1 MISDLYRSV
10 DRQKLRCQKAFQQTA
25 QQGKGMNILNQ
36 EQGENWTLAHGDCIE
51 VLNAMPDESVH
62 LSIFSPPYASLYTY
76 SNSDR
81 DLGNSA
87 SDEQFYEH
95 FRYVVSGLLRVTKPG
110 RIVCVDVMNIPAMKE
125 RDGYIGLKDFRGDV
139 IRAFQGT
146 EASEMY
152 RTILNL
158 RRRALVARCAGDYD
172 RNKRLASAADEIE
185 HEMLN
190 AQSASGFI
198 FHSEHCAWK
207 DPLTEATRTKALGL
221 MHKQLCKDSTRSRAG
236 IPQYLLAFRKDGE
249 NAEPVAHIDGM
260 TEFAGENPPIHGNLS
275 HERWRRY
282 ASPVWMDIN
291 FSNTLNAAAARDNED
306 ERHVCP
312 MALDLIERA
321 MYLWSNPGDVVFDP
335 FSGVGS
341 TGYQAIKM
349 GRKFIGAES
358 KESYFRQAVKNIAAA
373 RSNQGGLF

>member
-1 MISDLYRSV
+1 
-10 DRQKLRCQKAFQQTA
+10 
-25 QQGKGMNILNQ
+25 MNILNQ
-36 EQGENWTLAHGDCIE
+36 AQGENWTLANGDCIE
-51 VLNAMPDESVH
+51 VLNSLPENSIH

-81 DLGNSA
+81 DLGNSTNDA
-87 SDEQFYEH
+87 QFYEH
-95 FRYVVSGLLRVTKPG
+95 FAHVVAGLHRVTKPG

-139 IRAFQGT
+139 IRAFQ
-146 EASEMY
+146 
-152 RTILNL
+152 
-158 RRRALVARCAGDYD
+158 
-172 RNKRLASAADEIE
+172 KF
-185 HEMLN
+185 
-190 AQSASGFI
+190 GFI

-207 DPLTEATRTKALGL
+207 DPLIEATRTKALGL
-221 MHKQLCKDSTRSRAG
+221 MHKQLCKDSARSRAG

-249 NAEPVAHIDGM
+249 NPEPVAHIDGL
-260 TEFAGENPPIHGNLS
+260 TEFCGENPPIHGNLS

-291 FSNTLNAAAARDNED
+291 FSNTLNAKAARDNED

-321 MYLWSNPGDVVFDP
+321 IQLWSNPGDVVFDP

-349 GRKFIGAES
+349 GRKFVGSEL
-358 KESYFRQAVKNIAAA
+358 KQSYFAQACKNIESAKA
-373 RSNQGGLF
+373 NQGRLFMDAA

>member
-1 MISDLYRSV
+1 
-10 DRQKLRCQKAFQQTA
+10 
-25 QQGKGMNILNQ
+25 MNILNQ

-62 LSIFSPPYASLYTY
+62 LSIFSPPYASLCTY

-95 FRYVVSGLLRVTKPG
+95 FGYVVSGLLRVTKPG

-125 RDGYIGLKDFRGDV
+125 RDGYIGLKDFRGHV
-139 IRAFQGT
+139 ILAFQK
-146 EASEMY
+146 A
-152 RTILNL
+152 
-158 RRRALVARCAGDYD
+158 
-172 RNKRLASAADEIE
+172 
-185 HEMLN
+185 
-190 AQSASGFI
+190 GFI

-207 DPLTEATRTKALGL
+207 DPLIEATRTKALGL

-249 NAEPVAHIDGM
+249 NADPVAHIDGM
-260 TEFAGENPPIHGNLS
+260 TEFAGENPPTHGNLS

-349 GRKFIGAES
+349 GRKFIGSEL

>member
-1 MISDLYRSV
+1 
-10 DRQKLRCQKAFQQTA
+10 
-25 QQGKGMNILNQ
+25 MNILNQ
-36 EQGENWTLAHGDCIE
+36 AQGENWTLANGDCIE
-51 VLNAMPDESVH
+51 VLNSLPENSIH
-62 LSIFSPPYASLYTY
+62 LWFFSPPYACLYTY

-81 DLGNSA
+81 DLGNSVN
-87 SDEQFYEH
+87 DDQFYEH
-95 FRYVVSGLLRVTKPG
+95 FAHVVAGLHRVTKPG

-139 IRAFQGT
+139 IRAFQK
-146 EASEMY
+146 A
-152 RTILNL
+152 
-158 RRRALVARCAGDYD
+158 
-172 RNKRLASAADEIE
+172 
-185 HEMLN
+185 
-190 AQSASGFI
+190 GFI

-207 DPLTEATRTKALGL
+207 DPLIEATRTKALGL

-249 NAEPVAHIDGM
+249 NPEPVAHIDGL
-260 TEFAGENPPIHGNLS
+260 TEFCGENPPIHGNLS

-291 FSNTLNAAAARDNED
+291 FSNTLNAKAARDNED

-321 MYLWSNPGDVVFDP
+321 IHLWSNPGDVVFDP

-349 GRKFIGAES
+349 GRKFVGSEL
-358 KESYFRQAVKNIAAA
+358 KQSYFAQACKNIESAKA
-373 RSNQGGLF
+373 NQGDLFMDAA

>member
-1 MISDLYRSV
+1 
-10 DRQKLRCQKAFQQTA
+10 
-25 QQGKGMNILNQ
+25 MNILNQ
-36 EQGENWTLAHGDCIE
+36 AQGENWTLANGDCIE
-51 VLNAMPDESVH
+51 VLNSLPENSIH

-81 DLGNSA
+81 DLGNSTN
-87 SDEQFYEH
+87 DEQFYEH
-95 FRYVVSGLLRVTKPG
+95 FAHVVAGLHRVTKPG

-139 IRAFQGT
+139 IRAFQK
-146 EASEMY
+146 A
-152 RTILNL
+152 
-158 RRRALVARCAGDYD
+158 
-172 RNKRLASAADEIE
+172 
-185 HEMLN
+185 
-190 AQSASGFI
+190 GFI

-207 DPLTEATRTKALGL
+207 DPLIEATRTKALGL

-249 NAEPVAHIDGM
+249 NPEPVAHIDGL
-260 TEFAGENPPIHGNLS
+260 TEFCGENPPIHGNLS

-291 FSNTLNAAAARDNED
+291 FSNTLNAKAARDNED

-321 MYLWSNPGDVVFDP
+321 ITLWSNPGDVVFDP

-349 GRKFIGAES
+349 GRKFIGSEL
-358 KESYFRQAVKNIAAA
+358 KQSYFTQACKNIESAKA
-373 RSNQGGLF
+373 NQGGLFADMEAT

>member
-1 MISDLYRSV
+1 
-10 DRQKLRCQKAFQQTA
+10 
-25 QQGKGMNILNQ
+25 MNILNQ
-36 EQGENWTLAHGDCIE
+36 AQGDNWTLANGDCIE
-51 VLNAMPDESVH
+51 VLNSLPENSIH

-81 DLGNSA
+81 DLGNSVN
-87 SDEQFYEH
+87 DDQFYEH
-95 FRYVVSGLLRVTKPG
+95 FAHVVAGLHRVTKPG

-139 IRAFQGT
+139 IRAFQK
-146 EASEMY
+146 A
-152 RTILNL
+152 
-158 RRRALVARCAGDYD
+158 
-172 RNKRLASAADEIE
+172 
-185 HEMLN
+185 
-190 AQSASGFI
+190 GFI

-207 DPLTEATRTKALGL
+207 DPLIEATRTKALGL

-249 NAEPVAHIDGM
+249 NLEPVAHIDGL
-260 TEFAGENPPIHGNLS
+260 TEFCGENPPIHGNLS

-291 FSNTLNAAAARDNED
+291 FSNTLNAKAAREDED

-321 MYLWSNPGDVVFDP
+321 ITLWSNPGDVVFDP

-349 GRKFIGAES
+349 GRKFIGSEL
-358 KESYFRQAVKNIAAA
+358 KQSYFAQAVKNLESAKA
-373 RSNQGGLF
+373 SQGGLFADMDTEAA

>member
-1 MISDLYRSV
+1 
-10 DRQKLRCQKAFQQTA
+10 
-25 QQGKGMNILNQ
+25 MNILNQ
-36 EQGENWTLAHGDCIE
+36 AQGENWTLANGDCIE
-51 VLNAMPDESVH
+51 VLNSLPENSIH

-81 DLGNSA
+81 DLGNSVN
-87 SDEQFYEH
+87 DDQFYEH
-95 FRYVVSGLLRVTKPG
+95 FAHVVAGLHRVTKPG

-139 IRAFQGT
+139 IRAFQK
-146 EASEMY
+146 A
-152 RTILNL
+152 
-158 RRRALVARCAGDYD
+158 
-172 RNKRLASAADEIE
+172 
-185 HEMLN
+185 
-190 AQSASGFI
+190 GFI

-207 DPLTEATRTKALGL
+207 DPLIEATRTKALGL

-249 NAEPVAHIDGM
+249 NHEPVAHIDGL
-260 TEFAGENPPIHGNLS
+260 TEFCGENPPIHGNLS

-291 FSNTLNAAAARDNED
+291 FSNTLNAKAARDNED

-321 MYLWSNPGDVVFDP
+321 IQLWSNPGDVVFDP

-349 GRKFIGAES
+349 GRKFVGSEL
-358 KESYFRQAVKNIAAA
+358 KQSYFAQACKNIESAKA
-373 RSNQGGLF
+373 NQGGLFMDAA

>member
-1 MISDLYRSV
+1 
-10 DRQKLRCQKAFQQTA
+10 
-25 QQGKGMNILNQ
+25 MNILNQ
-36 EQGENWTLAHGDCIE
+36 AQGENWTLANGDCIE
-51 VLNAMPDESVH
+51 VLNSLPENSVH

-81 DLGNSA
+81 DLGNSVN
-87 SDEQFYEH
+87 DDQFYEH
-95 FRYVVSGLLRVTKPG
+95 FAHVVAGLHRVTKPG

-139 IRAFQGT
+139 IRAFQK
-146 EASEMY
+146 A
-152 RTILNL
+152 
-158 RRRALVARCAGDYD
+158 
-172 RNKRLASAADEIE
+172 
-185 HEMLN
+185 
-190 AQSASGFI
+190 GFI

-207 DPLTEATRTKALGL
+207 DPLIEATRTKALGL

-249 NAEPVAHIDGM
+249 NPEPVSHIDGL
-260 TEFAGENPPIHGNLS
+260 TEFCGENPPIHGNLS

-291 FSNTLNAAAARDNED
+291 FSNTLNAKAARDNED

-321 MYLWSNPGDVVFDP
+321 IQLWSNPGDVVFDP

-349 GRKFIGAES
+349 GRKFIGSEL
-358 KESYFRQAVKNIAAA
+358 KQSYFAQACKNIESAKA
-373 RSNQGGLF
+373 SQGGLFAEAA

>member
-1 MISDLYRSV
+1 MILD
-10 DRQKLRCQKAFQQTA
+10 
-25 QQGKGMNILNQ
+25 QQGGDDWM
-36 EQGENWTLAHGDCIE
+36 LANGDCVE
-51 VLNAMPDESVH
+51 VLNGLPENSIH

-87 SDEQFYEH
+87 SDEQFYQH
-95 FRYVVSGLLRVTKPG
+95 FDYVIQGLHRVTKPG

-139 IRAFQGT
+139 IRAFQ
-146 EASEMY
+146 
-152 RTILNL
+152 R
-158 RRRALVARCAGDYD
+158 
-172 RNKRLASAADEIE
+172 
-185 HEMLN
+185 
-190 AQSASGFI
+190 QGFI

-207 DPLTEATRTKALGL
+207 DPLIEATRTKALGL

-249 NAEPVAHIDGM
+249 NPEPVAHIHGL
-260 TEFAGENPPIHGNLS
+260 TEFAGENPPVSGTLS

-291 FSNTLNAAAARDNED
+291 FSNTLNAKAARENED

-312 MALDLIERA
+312 MALELIERA
-321 MYLWSNPGDVVFDP
+321 IQLWSNPGDVVFDP

-349 GRKFIGAES
+349 GRKFIGSEL
-358 KESYFRQAVKNIAAA
+358 KRSYFEQACRNIESA
-373 RSNQGGLF
+373 RANQGALFELVG

>member
-1 MISDLYRSV
+1 
-10 DRQKLRCQKAFQQTA
+10 
-25 QQGKGMNILNQ
+25 MNILNQ
-36 EQGENWTLAHGDCIE
+36 AQGENWTLANGDCIE
-51 VLNAMPDESVH
+51 VLNSLPENSIH

-81 DLGNSA
+81 DLGNSIN
-87 SDEQFYEH
+87 DDQFYEH
-95 FRYVVSGLLRVTKPG
+95 FAHVVAGLHRVTKPG

-139 IRAFQGT
+139 IRAFQK
-146 EASEMY
+146 A
-152 RTILNL
+152 
-158 RRRALVARCAGDYD
+158 
-172 RNKRLASAADEIE
+172 
-185 HEMLN
+185 
-190 AQSASGFI
+190 GFI

-207 DPLTEATRTKALGL
+207 DPLIEATRTKALGL

-249 NAEPVAHIDGM
+249 NPEPVAHIDGL
-260 TEFAGENPPIHGNLS
+260 TEFCGENPPIHGNLS

-291 FSNTLNAAAARDNED
+291 FSNTLNAKAARDNED

-321 MYLWSNPGDVVFDP
+321 IQLWSNPGDVVFDP

-349 GRKFIGAES
+349 GRKFVGSEL
-358 KESYFRQAVKNIAAA
+358 KQSYFAQACKNIESAKA
-373 RSNQGGLF
+373 NQGGLFMDAA

>member
-1 MISDLYRSV
+1 
-10 DRQKLRCQKAFQQTA
+10 
-25 QQGKGMNILNQ
+25 MNILNQ
-36 EQGENWTLAHGDCIE
+36 DSGENWMLANGDCIE
-51 VLNAMPDESVH
+51 VLNSLPENSIH

-81 DLGNSA
+81 DLGNSIN
-87 SDEQFYEH
+87 DEQFYEH
-95 FRYVVSGLLRVTKPG
+95 FDHVVDGLHRVTKPG

-139 IRAFQGT
+139 IRAFQK
-146 EASEMY
+146 A
-152 RTILNL
+152 
-158 RRRALVARCAGDYD
+158 
-172 RNKRLASAADEIE
+172 
-185 HEMLN
+185 
-190 AQSASGFI
+190 GFI

-207 DPLTEATRTKALGL
+207 DPLIEATRTKALGL

-236 IPQYLLAFRKDGE
+236 IPQYILAFRKDGE
-249 NAEPVAHIDGM
+249 NQEPVAHIDGL
-260 TEFAGENPPIHGNLS
+260 TEFCGENPPIHGNLS

-291 FSNTLNAAAARDNED
+291 FSNTLNAKAARDHED

-321 MYLWSNPGDVVFDP
+321 ITLWSNPGDVVFDP
-335 FSGVGS
+335 FSGIGS

-349 GRKFIGAES
+349 GRKFIGSEL
-358 KESYFRQAVKNIAAA
+358 KTSYFEQACKNLHSAK
-373 RSNQGGLF
+373 SQQQGLFI

>member
-1 MISDLYRSV
+1 
-10 DRQKLRCQKAFQQTA
+10 
-25 QQGKGMNILNQ
+25 MNCLDQ
-36 EQGENWTLAHGDCIE
+36 AHGENWSLWNADCIE
-51 VLNAMPDESVH
+51 VLNSLPENSIH

-81 DLGNSA
+81 DLGNSTNDA
-87 SDEQFYEH
+87 QFYEH
-95 FRYVVSGLLRVTKPG
+95 FAHVVAGLHRVTKPG

-139 IRAFQGT
+139 IRAFQK
-146 EASEMY
+146 A
-152 RTILNL
+152 
-158 RRRALVARCAGDYD
+158 
-172 RNKRLASAADEIE
+172 
-185 HEMLN
+185 
-190 AQSASGFI
+190 GFI

-207 DPLTEATRTKALGL
+207 DPLIEATRTKALGL
-221 MHKQLCKDSTRSRAG
+221 MHKQLCKDSARSRAG

-249 NAEPVAHIDGM
+249 NPEPVAHIDGL
-260 TEFAGENPPIHGNLS
+260 TEFCGENPPIHGNLS

-291 FSNTLNAAAARDNED
+291 FSNTLNAKAARDNED

-321 MYLWSNPGDVVFDP
+321 IQLWSNPGDVVFDP

-341 TGYQAIKM
+341 TGYQAVKM
-349 GRKFIGAES
+349 GRKFIGSEL
-358 KESYFRQAVKNIAAA
+358 KQSYFAQACKNIESAKA
-373 RSNQGGLF
+373 NQGGLFMDAD

>member
-1 MISDLYRSV
+1 
-10 DRQKLRCQKAFQQTA
+10 
-25 QQGKGMNILNQ
+25 MNILNQ
-36 EQGENWTLAHGDCIE
+36 AQGENWTLANGDCIE
-51 VLNAMPDESVH
+51 VMNALPDNSIH
-62 LSIFSPPYASLYTY
+62 LSVFSPPYASLYTY

-87 SDEQFYEH
+87 NDEQFYDH
-95 FRYVVSGLLRVTKPG
+95 FAHVVAGLHRITKPG

-139 IRAFQGT
+139 IRAFQK
-146 EASEMY
+146 A
-152 RTILNL
+152 
-158 RRRALVARCAGDYD
+158 
-172 RNKRLASAADEIE
+172 
-185 HEMLN
+185 
-190 AQSASGFI
+190 GFI

-207 DPLTEATRTKALGL
+207 DPLIEATRTKALGL

-249 NAEPVAHIDGM
+249 NKEPVAHIDGL
-260 TEFAGENPPIHGNLS
+260 TEFVGENPPTTGTLS

-291 FSNTLNAAAARDNED
+291 FSRTMNAKAARDNED

-321 MYLWSNPGDVVFDP
+321 IQLWSNPGDVVLSP
-335 FSGVGS
+335 FAGIGS
-341 TGYQAIKM
+341 EGYISLQL
-349 GRKFIGAES
+349 GRKFVGVEL
-358 KESYFRQAVKNIAAA
+358 KKSYFEQAA
-373 RSNQGGLF
+373 RNLSFAEAQNPFDFDDTGAAV

>member
-1 MISDLYRSV
+1 
-10 DRQKLRCQKAFQQTA
+10 
-25 QQGKGMNILNQ
+25 MNILNQ
-36 EQGENWTLAHGDCIE
+36 AQGENWTLANGDCIE
-51 VLNAMPDESVH
+51 VLNSLPENSIH

-81 DLGNSA
+81 DLGNSIN
-87 SDEQFYEH
+87 DDQFYEH
-95 FRYVVSGLLRVTKPG
+95 FAHVVAGLHRVTKPG

-139 IRAFQGT
+139 IRAFQK
-146 EASEMY
+146 A
-152 RTILNL
+152 
-158 RRRALVARCAGDYD
+158 
-172 RNKRLASAADEIE
+172 
-185 HEMLN
+185 
-190 AQSASGFI
+190 GFI

-207 DPLTEATRTKALGL
+207 DPLIEATRTKALGL

-249 NAEPVAHIDGM
+249 NHEPVAHIDGL
-260 TEFAGENPPIHGNLS
+260 TEFCGENPPIHGNLS

-291 FSNTLNAAAARDNED
+291 FSNTLNAKAARDNED

-321 MYLWSNPGDVVFDP
+321 IQLWSNPGDVVFDP

-349 GRKFIGAES
+349 GRKFVGSEL
-358 KESYFRQAVKNIAAA
+358 KQSYFAQACKNIESAKA
-373 RSNQGGLF
+373 NQGGLFMDAA

>member
-1 MISDLYRSV
+1 
-10 DRQKLRCQKAFQQTA
+10 
-25 QQGKGMNILNQ
+25 MNIINQ
-36 EQGENWTLAHGDCIE
+36 AQGANWTLANGDCIE
-51 VLNAMPDESVH
+51 VLNSLPDNSIH

-81 DLGNSA
+81 DLGNSVN
-87 SDEQFYEH
+87 DDQFYEH
-95 FRYVVSGLLRVTKPG
+95 FAHVVAGLHRVTKPG

-139 IRAFQGT
+139 IRAFQK
-146 EASEMY
+146 A
-152 RTILNL
+152 
-158 RRRALVARCAGDYD
+158 
-172 RNKRLASAADEIE
+172 
-185 HEMLN
+185 
-190 AQSASGFI
+190 GFI

-207 DPLTEATRTKALGL
+207 DPLIEATRTKALGL
-221 MHKQLCKDSTRSRAG
+221 MHKQLCKDSARSRAG

-249 NAEPVAHIDGM
+249 NLEPIAHVDGL
-260 TEFAGENPPIHGNLS
+260 TEFYGENPPIHGNLS

-291 FSNTLNAAAARDNED
+291 FSNTLNAKAARDNDD

-321 MYLWSNPGDVVFDP
+321 IHLWSNPGDVIFDP

-349 GRKFIGAES
+349 GRKFVGSEL
-358 KESYFRQAVKNIAAA
+358 KQSYFVQACKNIESAKA
-373 RSNQGGLF
+373 NQGGLFTD

>member
-1 MISDLYRSV
+1 
-10 DRQKLRCQKAFQQTA
+10 
-25 QQGKGMNILNQ
+25 MNILDQ
-36 EQGENWTLAHGDCIE
+36 AQGENWTLANGDCIE
-51 VLNAMPDESVH
+51 VLNSLPENSIH

-81 DLGNSA
+81 DLGNSVN
-87 SDEQFYEH
+87 DDQFYEH
-95 FRYVVSGLLRVTKPG
+95 FAHVVAGLHRVTKPG

-139 IRAFQGT
+139 IRAFQK
-146 EASEMY
+146 A
-152 RTILNL
+152 
-158 RRRALVARCAGDYD
+158 
-172 RNKRLASAADEIE
+172 
-185 HEMLN
+185 
-190 AQSASGFI
+190 GFI

-207 DPLTEATRTKALGL
+207 DPLIEATRTKALGL

-249 NAEPVAHIDGM
+249 NLEPVAHIDGL
-260 TEFAGENPPIHGNLS
+260 TEFCGENPPIHGNLS

-291 FSNTLNAAAARDNED
+291 FSNTLNAKAARDNED

-321 MYLWSNPGDVVFDP
+321 IQLWSNPGDVVFDP

-349 GRKFIGAES
+349 GRKFIGSEL
-358 KESYFRQAVKNIAAA
+358 KQSYFAQACKNIESAKA
-373 RSNQGGLF
+373 NQGGLFMDAA